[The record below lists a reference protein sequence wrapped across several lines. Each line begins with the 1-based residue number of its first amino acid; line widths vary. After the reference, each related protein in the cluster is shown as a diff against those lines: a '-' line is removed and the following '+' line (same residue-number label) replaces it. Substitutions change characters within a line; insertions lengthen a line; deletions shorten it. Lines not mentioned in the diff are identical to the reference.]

1 MIELTILFRLTF
13 RLHGYING
21 LRTNAPRLTH
31 ANDFMVTFSQVG
43 YFILGG
49 CVGIRHGLEMY
60 RTDRCQD
67 IDLV

>member
-1 MIELTILFRLTF
+1 
-13 RLHGYING
+13 
-21 LRTNAPRLTH
+21 LTH